1 LLGER
6 AKCVRIVIPE
16 AHEQMR
22 KRFPTLS
29 SKLNERFSGG
39 GGLWG

>member
-1 LLGER
+1 LIGET

-16 AHEQMR
+16 AYEQVR
-22 KRFPTLS
+22 KRFPALS
-29 SKLNERFSGG
+29 GKLNERFSGG